1 MKWTTPN
8 AWLLLI
14 PLILIYV
21 LNSFR
26 KKNRKAALQFSSI
39 GLFKTLSPGIR
50 ARLVFLPSTL
60 KFIALGL
67 AIAALARPQS
77 ADTKVNKNVEGIDIM
92 ITFDVSDS
100 MEIEDMQPD
109 NRITA
114 AKGVIRKFI
123 KGRGN
128 DRIGLIIFAGE
139 SYTRV
144 PLTLD
149 YDVLLQSLDQIS
161 TDNIKQGTA
170 IGVALAN
177 AVARLKESTAKNR
190 VIILLTD
197 GESNSGTIDPDT
209 AIEIAKGYGIKIYT
223 IGVGVN
229 GQAQLPVY
237 SVDPFGRKVKHYQ
250 PIHSTVNMELL
261 EFAAK
266 ETGAKS
272 YRAVDTDALKNVF
285 SDIDKLEK
293 TKIQMNEYVRYT
305 ELFPHWLKWSVILYI
320 LQFILSQTWLRRGP

>member
-1 MKWTTPN
+1 M
-8 AWLLLI
+8 
-14 PLILIYV
+14 
-21 LNSFR
+21 
-26 KKNRKAALQFSSI
+26 
-39 GLFKTLSPGIR
+39 
-50 ARLVFLPSTL
+50 
-60 KFIALGL
+60 IA
-67 AIAALARPQS
+67 
-77 ADTKVNKNVEGIDIM
+77 
-92 ITFDVSDS
+92 FDVSDS

-149 YDVLLQSLDQIS
+149 YDILLQSLDQIS

-197 GESNSGTIDPDT
+197 GESNSGTIDPET

-229 GQAQLPVY
+229 GEAQLPVY
-237 SVDPFGRKVKHYQ
+237 SVGCLWQ
-250 PIHSTVNMELL
+250 
-261 EFAAK
+261 
-266 ETGAKS
+266 KS
-272 YRAVDTDALKNVF
+272 EALPTDSF
-285 SDIDKLEK
+285 D
-293 TKIQMNEYVRYT
+293 
-305 ELFPHWLKWSVILYI
+305 
-320 LQFILSQTWLRRGP
+320 G